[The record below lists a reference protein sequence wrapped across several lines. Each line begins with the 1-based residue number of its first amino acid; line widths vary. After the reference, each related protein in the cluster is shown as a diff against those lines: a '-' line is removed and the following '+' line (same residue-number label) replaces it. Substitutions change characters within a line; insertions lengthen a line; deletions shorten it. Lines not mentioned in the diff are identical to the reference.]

1 MMATTMMTMTTMVHS
16 ARAASLWRGAW
27 AGLIA
32 ASGARKIAQ
41 PLFLFLFL
49 FLFFFFSFEA
59 SASIVLS
66 CALLSSLLMKHLAQ
80 YWLAVHCVSLVSVVS
95 LFSCPCDYA
104 ISPLHNKEEERDC
117 QLFVDFRWK

>member
-1 MMATTMMTMTTMVHS
+1 MTVVLMMATTMMTMTTMVHS

-49 FLFFFFSFEA
+49 FFFFFVRGERFHCLVLCSVIISVDETPRA
-59 SASIVLS
+59 ILAGRALRLACLS
-66 CALLSSLLMKHLAQ
+66 CIAFFM
-80 YWLAVHCVSLVSVVS
+80 
-95 LFSCPCDYA
+95 PM
-104 ISPLHNKEEERDC
+104 
-117 QLFVDFRWK
+117 